1 MLRSITQHV
10 IIARTLALTA
20 SLTSVLGC
28 GVAKAQVS
36 YTSVDHITSFT
47 DLPGMTGTGIIYN
60 NSGFRLWPKH
70 IKALSDA
77 GTCIRLT
84 SFASIESSGEVYF
97 SVDYNDINV
106 MRKFQSQPIV
116 FTSQI
121 MGRKLDGT
129 WVTLS
134 SSDYNAPGSGFA
146 MTTIPG
152 HEYVVIQKHSI
163 VATAAINESYTDI
176 HGRICSFNH
185 SFTPDTSGVGMI
197 DIKSTNLM
205 LKIPE

>member
-1 MLRSITQHV
+1 
-10 IIARTLALTA
+10 
-20 SLTSVLGC
+20 
-28 GVAKAQVS
+28 
-36 YTSVDHITSFT
+36 
-47 DLPGMTGTGIIYN
+47 
-60 NSGFRLWPKH
+60 
-70 IKALSDA
+70 
-77 GTCIRLT
+77 
-84 SFASIESSGEVYF
+84 
-97 SVDYNDINV
+97 
-106 MRKFQSQPIV
+106 
-116 FTSQI
+116 
-121 MGRKLDGT
+121 
-129 WVTLS
+129 
-134 SSDYNAPGSGFA
+134 